1 MSKSKDSKK
10 AQSAKSAKPEFNFIF
25 DKKNYQLMLI
35 GIAVII
41 VGFVLMYGKE
51 NIYDFRKTT
60 LAPIVVIA
68 GFVIEVF
75 AILKKPSSTDES
87 N

>member
-1 MSKSKDSKK
+1 MSKSKANDKGNKPSKP
-10 AQSAKSAKPEFNFIF
+10 QFNFVF
-25 DKKNYQLMLI
+25 GKKNYQLMLI

-41 VGFVLMYGKE
+41 IGFVLMYGTE
-51 NIYDFRKTT
+51 DIYDFRKTT

-75 AILKKPSSTDES
+75 AILKKPASDNEP

>member
-1 MSKSKDSKK
+1 
-10 AQSAKSAKPEFNFIF
+10 
-25 DKKNYQLMLI
+25 MLI

-41 VGFVLMYGKE
+41 IGFVLMYGKE
-51 NIYDFRKTT
+51 DIYDFRKTT